1 MKWRSLEESGPSQDT
16 RPLREHFAERKAL
29 IAKYVRPETQAI
41 HAQVIAELKEKG
53 LAGGILLVGGKFPAF
68 TLKDHNDRPVSSAE
82 LLSKGRLVI
91 CFFRGR
97 WCPFC
102 VGQLEAMNLIVPQI
116 EQARASLIAISPQSA
131 KQSFFMHDQHKLR
144 FPLLSDGG
152 NQVARQF
159 GLVYRVPDYQQ
170 EVYERTF
177 VNLPFVNGDDSWEL
191 PTPATY
197 ILDRDET
204 VLYVSANEDYTERPE
219 PAEILKSLENA

>member
-16 RPLREHFAERKAL
+16 RPLREQFAERKAL
-29 IAKYVRPETQAI
+29 IAKYVPPETQAI

-102 VGQLEAMNLIVPQI
+102 VGQLDLCQWRRQLGTAHPCNLHS
-116 EQARASLIAISPQSA
+116 RS
-131 KQSFFMHDQHKLR
+131 R
-144 FPLLSDGG
+144 
-152 NQVARQF
+152 
-159 GLVYRVPDYQQ
+159 
-170 EVYERTF
+170 
-177 VNLPFVNGDDSWEL
+177 
-191 PTPATY
+191 
-197 ILDRDET
+197 
-204 VLYVSANEDYTERPE
+204 
-219 PAEILKSLENA
+219 